1 MRFFLFLLLLLIGQ
15 AAIPLA
21 GFGQCLALDELL
33 AIGAEPTALTVPQVV
48 TGRLTANWTFTAPT
62 AAVREAFWTLPAA
75 NGGAVPATRLQLRA
89 QRPGQ
94 DVVLKTTEATC
105 VRQLRSEL
113 KGRKL
118 TSQPV
123 TCPGCEAVRFQ
134 GPDFEATIYSQMKG
148 DYPFVVVLHQVP
160 AAPAAASAPAV
171 GAAPAVVR
179 PIDIALAVKL
189 LADPQVTVIDIRTPE
204 EFAAGHL
211 QGAQNLN
218 FRGLDFSQLIGRL
231 DPKRRYVL
239 YCATGTRSGLAA
251 ALMQQQGISNVVN
264 AGGYSDLKAAGAK

>member
-1 MRFFLFLLLLLIGQ
+1 MRTFLFLLMLLLWQ
-15 AAIPLA
+15 AAVPLS
-21 GFGQCLALDELL
+21 GFGQCLALDDLL
-33 AIGAEPTALTVPQVV
+33 AIGAEPTALSVPQVV
-48 TGRLTANWTFTAPT
+48 TDRLNAAWAYTAPT
-62 AAVREAFWTLPAA
+62 AMAREAFWTLPAA
-75 NGGAVPATRLQLRA
+75 SGGAVPTARLQLRA

-94 DVVLKTTEATC
+94 DVVLKTTEAAC
-105 VRQLRSEL
+105 VRQLRGEL

-123 TCPGCEAVRFQ
+123 TCPACEAVRFQ

-160 AAPAAASAPAV
+160 TARAAASAAS
-171 GAAPAVVR
+171 AAPSVVR

-189 LADPQVTVIDIRTPE
+189 LAEPQVTVIDVRTPE

-211 QGAQNLN
+211 QAAKNMN
-218 FRGLDFSQLIGRL
+218 FRGLDFSQLISQL

-239 YCATGTRSGLAA
+239 YCATGNRSGLAA
-251 ALMQQQGISNVVN
+251 ALMQQQGITNVVN
-264 AGGYSDLKAAGAK
+264 AGGYNDLKAAGAK